1 MSASAGDSIC
11 TSTDRTISTDR
22 VDLLTASVNG
32 ADGEG
37 RIDTAANRSAEVT
50 IEGLTSDGSQEE
62 KAESEFLDTAA
73 STANVRVLTEAA
85 VLPHKPLVSCIPG
98 W

>member
-1 MSASAGDSIC
+1 MSASAGDTVC
-11 TSTDRTISTDR
+11 TSPDSTTGR
-22 VDLLTASVNG
+22 VDLLTACVND

-37 RIDTAANRSAEVT
+37 RSDTAEKRSTEVT

-62 KAESEFLDTAA
+62 KAGPEVLYTAPC
-73 STANVRVLTEAA
+73 TTNMRVLTEAA
-85 VLPHKPLVSCIPG
+85 VVPRKPLISFIPG